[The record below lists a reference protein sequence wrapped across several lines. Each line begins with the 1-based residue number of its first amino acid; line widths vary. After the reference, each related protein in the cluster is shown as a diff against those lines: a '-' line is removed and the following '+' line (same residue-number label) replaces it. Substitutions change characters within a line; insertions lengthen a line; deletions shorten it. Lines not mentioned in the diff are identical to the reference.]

1 MSEHITSADASIY
14 LTCETLYPSGIRL
27 QNFSAD
33 LSLGTDDLTLAE
45 VRMGVDGHL
54 AAGYT
59 PAPINVNISVEANSP
74 SRAQLENIAA
84 ASRLNMTVYECDL
97 LVTIPG
103 IGKTYAFK
111 KGYMT
116 GGHIMPDIKKTLD
129 PVQWK
134 FTFESVESSSI

>member
-14 LTCETLYPSGIRL
+14 LTCETLYPAGFRV

-33 LSLGTDDLTLAE
+33 LALGTEDLTLAE

-59 PAPINVNISVEANSP
+59 PAPISVNLTVEANSP
-74 SRAQLENIAA
+74 SRPHLEHIAE

-97 LVTIPG
+97 QVTIPG
-103 IGKTYAFK
+103 IGKVYSFK

-116 GGHIMPDIKKTLD
+116 GGHIMPDVKKTLD
-129 PVQWK
+129 PTQWK